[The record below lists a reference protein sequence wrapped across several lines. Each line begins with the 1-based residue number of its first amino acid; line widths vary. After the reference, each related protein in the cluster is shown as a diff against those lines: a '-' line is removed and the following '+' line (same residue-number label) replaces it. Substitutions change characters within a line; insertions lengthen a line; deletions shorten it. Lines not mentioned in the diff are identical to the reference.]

1 MGAGSRSH
9 DHSGTAA
16 IEGFFAPLRLP
27 TFPCAISPG
36 RSRQLFLPLSVVPSR
51 CRHTTPP
58 PHPFPR
64 HPSTATALS
73 KSTRPLI
80 HPGASRPPYR
90 LREDIIII
98 ACLLFRSLPPAPS
111 IRPSSR
117 PWWVRQSLRRWVIV
131 VQRAG
136 VGWGECGG
144 LQPAVPDSPEQR
156 LHHAAPLLERLAC
169 VRLLLT
175 VCMCV
180 RRHMS
185 SALATIC

>member
-1 MGAGSRSH
+1 MCHFSRSL
-9 DHSGTAA
+9 STT
-16 IEGFFAPLRLP
+16 IFTFICRPLALP
-27 TFPCAISPG
+27 PHHAT
-36 RSRQLFLPLSVVPSR
+36 
-51 CRHTTPP
+51 P

-98 ACLLFRSLPPAPS
+98 ACLLFPSLPLAPS

-156 LHHAAPLLERLAC
+156 LHHEAPLLERLAR

-180 RRHMS
+180 RRHVS

>member
-1 MGAGSRSH
+1 M
-9 DHSGTAA
+9 
-16 IEGFFAPLRLP
+16 
-27 TFPCAISPG
+27 
-36 RSRQLFLPLSVVPSR
+36 PLSVFPLSRVPFLQVALHNYFYLYLSSPR
-51 CRHTTPP
+51 AAATPRNP

-64 HPSTATALS
+64 HPSTAIALS

-98 ACLLFRSLPPAPS
+98 ACLLFPSLPLAPS

-117 PWWVRQSLRRWVIV
+117 PWWVRQSLRRWVMV

-136 VGWGECGG
+136 VGVAGGVGGG

-156 LHHAAPLLERLAC
+156 LRHKAPLLERLVR

-180 RRHMS
+180 PRHVS
-185 SALATIC
+185 SALATICEQRCHRISQGYLGC